1 MEIILAIDLKK
12 GLVVKAFAGFR
23 LNYKPLMVNSL
34 DYSDPIK
41 LIRTIL
47 KKMDLK
53 KIYLA
58 DLDSIQ
64 NLKPNDYLIEKI
76 LIIF

>member
-1 MEIILAIDLKK
+1 METILAVDIKK
-12 GLVVKAFAGFR
+12 GKAVKAFAGFR

-47 KKMDLK
+47 N
-53 KIYLA
+53 Y
-58 DLDSIQ
+58 
-64 NLKPNDYLIEKI
+64 
-76 LIIF
+76 